1 MMVQMLSQGARKA
14 KKRHQCYHCGRDIAP
29 GETYGFQTNKYDY
42 VYTIAWHLDCE
53 ELAAECRLLSEH
65 TYDDEGWQ
73 GLRDEWC
80 DSGEYLNECNAWR
93 GRYPHVVARME
104 LSDQLRKARIPD
116 PNLTQPQLVSGGNT

>member
-1 MMVQMLSQGARKA
+1 MVQMLSQGARKA

-53 ELAAECRLLSEH
+53 ELAAKCRLLSEH

-73 GLRDEWC
+73 GLRDELVHNC
-80 DSGEYLNECNAWR
+80 IGNVALRDYLANACR
-93 GRYPHVVARME
+93 VGAEV
-104 LSDQLRKARIPD
+104 L
-116 PNLTQPQLVSGGNT
+116 